1 MARTVIP
8 GIYMIRNKQ
17 NGKVY
22 IGQSKDILKRFRYYY
37 WGSTTTCNYK
47 ETTHKIT
54 MVIREEGFKN
64 FEILILDGGEHMKLL
79 KQRLKAEVEY
89 IAAYHAND
97 PTYGYNEDS
106 GGDPGRHTAR
116 KQSFHERLRRAEPVF
131 LYSIENQSVQLY
143 MFGAKAI
150 ADDFGIDKAIPSH
163 AMNRCLAF
171 HWKYYIIPA
180 RKATRDKLLKK
191 KLKKLNNSKNAPD
204 APIRVVSR
212 MDNTIER
219 IVSVYKYIDEIAPEF
234 GFKN

>member
-1 MARTVIP
+1 MARQVIP

-22 IGQSKDILKRFRYYY
+22 IGQSKNILRRFKHYY
-37 WGSTTTCNYK
+37 WGATTELDYSETRHPITKIIRTEGINNFDFTIIVSGPEYK
-47 ETTHKIT
+47 DPVKRAIDE
-54 MVIREEGFKN
+54 
-64 FEILILDGGEHMKLL
+64 MK
-79 KQRLKAEVEY
+79 Y
-89 IAAYHAND
+89 IAIYKSDQPDH
-97 PTYGYNEDS
+97 GYNES
-106 GGDPGRHTAR
+106 CGGEIGHSYPR